1 MLIAL
6 TFPDELAGKPP
17 EGATVNEADPFA
29 PSFKLNDR
37 PDKVDLD
44 FMSKIVFVDP
54 NPTLQSEREQN
65 KYSAVSIE

>member
-1 MLIAL
+1 ML
-6 TFPDELAGKPP
+6 PDELCGKPP
-17 EGATVNEADPFA
+17 VGAIVNDADPFA
-29 PSFKLNDR
+29 PSFRLNDR

-44 FMSKIVFVDP
+44 FISKIVFVDP